1 MQSPKGQL
9 LRFFVARL
17 VKVHKNKIVTWLQ
30 NQKKQNGTKVL
41 QTLYSIISRKR

>member
-9 LRFFVARL
+9 LRFFVGRL

-30 NQKKQNGTKVL
+30 NKKKTKWD
-41 QTLYSIISRKR
+41 QSIADSL